1 VAIVQ
6 AGKRPDENCWNR
18 APVYQAVVGRQA
30 QMGRA
35 EVKVNGSQVKVFM
48 PSSKVTVELD
58 RESDDVLA
66 DK

>member
-1 VAIVQ
+1 MRT
-6 AGKRPDENCWNR
+6 AGIEPPFTKLRLDARLKW
-18 APVYQAVVGRQA
+18 
-30 QMGRA
+30 GRA